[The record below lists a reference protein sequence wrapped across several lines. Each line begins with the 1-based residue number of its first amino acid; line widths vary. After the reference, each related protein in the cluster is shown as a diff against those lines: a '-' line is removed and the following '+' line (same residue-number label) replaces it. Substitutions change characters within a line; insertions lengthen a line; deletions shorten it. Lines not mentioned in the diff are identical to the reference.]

1 MMLDKFKLDGR
12 VAVVTGASR
21 GLGQGMAVGL
31 AGAGAKIALVART
44 LSALEETAARIGNE
58 GGEAK
63 IIQADLF
70 KVEEAD
76 RVIAETMACFGKV
89 DILVNAAGTQV
100 RKPAFEMTE
109 KEWDYLMGVNLKA
122 PYFIGLAAA
131 KEMAKAKR
139 GKIINIT
146 SLTSFIGVSNIS
158 IYGASKGGLASLTR
172 QWAVEWAKYNINV
185 NAIGP
190 GYFITE
196 LTAALFADPEKA
208 KWVLSKIPLGR
219 TGLPE
224 DLMGTVIFL
233 ASSASDYITGQII
246 NVDGGWLSA

>member
-1 MMLDKFKLDGR
+1 MLDQFKLDGR

-31 AGAGAKIALVART
+31 AGAGAKVALVART
-44 LSALEETAARIGNE
+44 LSSLEETAARIGNG

-109 KEWDYLMGVNLKA
+109 KDWDYLMGVNLKA
-122 PYFIGLAAA
+122 PYFISLAAA
-131 KEMAKAKR
+131 REMAKAKR

-190 GYFITE
+190 GYFMTE

-233 ASSASDYITGQII
+233 ASAASDYITGQII

>member
-1 MMLDKFKLDGR
+1 MKIDTEFIKLDSFLK
-12 VAVVTGASR
+12 AVD
-21 GLGQGMAVGL
+21 AVC
-31 AGAGAKIALVART
+31 
-44 LSALEETAARIGNE
+44 S

-109 KEWDYLMGVNLKA
+109 KDWDYLMGVNLKA
-122 PYFIGLAAA
+122 PYFISLAAA
-131 KEMAKAKR
+131 REMAKAKR

-190 GYFITE
+190 GYFMTE

-233 ASSASDYITGQII
+233 ASAASDYITGQII